1 MLNLIKK
8 ESNKTYTENGALTN
22 RSSMSDC
29 VDLFATIGALR
40 NQSDEE
46 IVDRFIK
53 AYAEDRDTAMKILFF
68 ARDVRGG
75 LGERRTF
82 RVIMRWL
89 AFNNPGSALKNMEYI
104 AEFGRYDDILALLG
118 TPCEAAVIDMI
129 SRQLDEDIDNCNN
142 GKPVSL
148 LAKWLPSV
156 NASSQE
162 TVLRGK
168 KIAKALHLSDAEY
181 RKILSRL
188 RNQINIIENN
198 LREKDYTF
206 DYEKQAS
213 KALFKYRKAFIRNDN
228 ERYAEYLGRVV
239 RGEAE
244 MKTGSLTPYDI
255 IRPVYGDSW
264 ENMTM
269 EVSDAERQTIDA
281 AWNSQEDFTRGEN
294 AIAVI
299 DISASMYWGLCALP
313 ACVAH
318 SLGIYYAERNKG
330 AFAGRFITFSETP
343 QLIELK
349 GEDIVD
355 KVNYVATFNEYG
367 NTDLMSVFELILNT
381 AVANKVP
388 QSELPSKL
396 YIVSDMEFDSCVAGA
411 DKTNFQH
418 AREMFEASGYTLPDV
433 VFWNVESRNRQQPV
447 TISDSGVA
455 LVSGYS
461 PKLFGM
467 VMNGELSPYGLMMDV
482 IGNERYAMIA
492 A

>member
-1 MLNLIKK
+1 MLSLIKK

-118 TPCEAAVIDMI
+118 TPCEAAVIDLI
-129 SRQLDEDIDNCNN
+129 GRQLDEDIDNCNN
-142 GKPVSL
+142 EKPVSL

-156 NASSQE
+156 NASSRE

-168 KIAKALHLSDAEY
+168 KVAKALHLSDAEY
-181 RKILSRL
+181 RKIVSRL
-188 RNQINIIENN
+188 RSRINIIENN

-281 AWNSQEDFTRGEN
+281 AGTPRK
-294 AIAVI
+294 
-299 DISASMYWGLCALP
+299 ISPEVKMPSPSSISPPPCTGACVRCLP
-313 ACVAH
+313 A
-318 SLGIYYAERNKG
+318 SPIPS
-330 AFAGRFITFSETP
+330 AFTMLRGT
-343 QLIELK
+343 
-349 GEDIVD
+349 
-355 KVNYVATFNEYG
+355 
-367 NTDLMSVFELILNT
+367 
-381 AVANKVP
+381 KVP
-388 QSELPSKL
+388 LPV
-396 YIVSDMEFDSCVAGA
+396 VS
-411 DKTNFQH
+411 
-418 AREMFEASGYTLPDV
+418 
-433 VFWNVESRNRQQPV
+433 
-447 TISDSGVA
+447 
-455 LVSGYS
+455 
-461 PKLFGM
+461 
-467 VMNGELSPYGLMMDV
+467 
-482 IGNERYAMIA
+482 
-492 A
+492 